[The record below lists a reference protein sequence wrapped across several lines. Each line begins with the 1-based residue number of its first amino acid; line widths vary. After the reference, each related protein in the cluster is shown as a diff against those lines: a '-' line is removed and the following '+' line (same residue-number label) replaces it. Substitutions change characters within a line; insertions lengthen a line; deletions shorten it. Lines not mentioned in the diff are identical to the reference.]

1 MANDQSKK
9 LALSV
14 CESGAFTI
22 ADVPMKTQNP
32 ESLWP
37 KPMRVNL
44 SLLALERHSGGI
56 YGS

>member
-1 MANDQSKK
+1 MPNDQFKK

-37 KPMRVNL
+37 KPVRLNL
-44 SLLALERHSGGI
+44 WLLVLERHSGGI

>member
-1 MANDQSKK
+1 MANDQFKK

-14 CESGAFTI
+14 CESRAFTI
-22 ADVPMKTQNP
+22 ADVPMKIQNP

-37 KPMRVNL
+37 KTVRVNL
-44 SLLALERHSGGI
+44 WLLVLERHSGGI